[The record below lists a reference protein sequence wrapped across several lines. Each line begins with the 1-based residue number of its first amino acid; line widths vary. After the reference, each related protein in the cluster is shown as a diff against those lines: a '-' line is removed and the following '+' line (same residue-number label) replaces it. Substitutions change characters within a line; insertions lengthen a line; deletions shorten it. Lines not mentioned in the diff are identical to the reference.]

1 MKPKYFK
8 GNHLQLEG
16 RCCMCGTETFEEL
29 NMSTECPVPFR
40 FDWSGAPGSFCR
52 NCYLAEIDKHTD
64 EKPFWRTR

>member
-1 MKPKYFK
+1 
-8 GNHLQLEG
+8 
-16 RCCMCGTETFEEL
+16 MCGTETFEEL
-29 NMSTECPVPFR
+29 NMSTEWPVPFR